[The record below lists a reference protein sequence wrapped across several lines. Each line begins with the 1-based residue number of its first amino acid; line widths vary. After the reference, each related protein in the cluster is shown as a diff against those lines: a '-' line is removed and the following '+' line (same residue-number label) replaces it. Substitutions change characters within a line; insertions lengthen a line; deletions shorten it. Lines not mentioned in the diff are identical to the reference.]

1 MKESK
6 NMKSVKQE
14 KLTELLLLRENYN
27 SLRMR
32 LSGNLDL
39 ASWDFTTAA
48 LVSEVKSST
57 CIVSVSVS
65 VV

>member
-14 KLTELLLLRENYN
+14 KLTELLSLRENYN

-39 ASWDFTTAA
+39 ASCDFTTAA
-48 LVSEVKSST
+48 LVSEVKRSA